1 MIKPKVKLE
10 KVGKKTPKGMP
21 IETGTIEIKHLN
33 PVVQDVID
41 RFMTVYKICKVF
53 VTGNSAQKG
62 IIISGDAGT
71 GKSHYV
77 KQAFVDTNTTDA
89 VDYNKSKT
97 YTAAAFYV
105 RLFLN
110 KEPGDVVVF
119 DDCSLEHITGK
130 DFKDIVSMLLGATE
144 MTKGERIIGWERAT
158 KNELMKEHNVPSEFD
173 FQGSIIWITNS
184 SFEQLAKKFGA
195 HWEAFQSRFIQVP
208 IRFNEQEKL
217 LYTLY
222 LLEEVGMLTGKKCE
236 TKEGGYSKEIVS
248 ETISYIRNNYKYM
261 NNVTARVAAQLADT
275 MEQFPDDWETLIEN
289 QTITTYA

>member
-1 MIKPKVKLE
+1 MKEVK
-10 KVGKKTPKGMP
+10 
-21 IETGTIEIKHLN
+21 HSN
-33 PVVQDVID
+33 PVVQDVIN
-41 RFMTVYKICKVF
+41 RFTTVHKICKVF

-77 KQAFVDTNTTDA
+77 KQAFVDTKTTDRI
-89 VDYNKSKT
+89 DYNKSKT
-97 YTAAAFYV
+97 FTAAAFYV

-144 MTKGERIIGWERAT
+144 MTKGKRIIGWERAT
-158 KNELMKEHNVPSEFD
+158 TNQLMKDNNVGHEFD

-208 IRFNEQEKL
+208 IRLNDQEKL

-222 LLEEVGMLTGKKCE
+222 LLEEVGMLSGKKCE
-236 TKEGGYSKEIVS
+236 TKEGGYSKPIIL
-248 ETISYIRNNYKYM
+248 ETIQYIRKNYKYM
-261 NNVTARVAAQLADT
+261 SNVTARVAAQIADT
-275 MEQFPDDWETLIEN
+275 MEQFPDEWETLIEN
-289 QTITTYA
+289 QTITTHA

>member
-1 MIKPKVKLE
+1 MKKE
-10 KVGKKTPKGMP
+10 K
-21 IETGTIEIKHLN
+21 HSN

-41 RFMTVYKICKVF
+41 RFMTVHKICKVF

-77 KQAFVDTNTTDA
+77 KQAFVDTNTTHR

-110 KEPGDVVVF
+110 REPGDVVVF
-119 DDCSLEHITGK
+119 DDCSLEHVTGK
-130 DFKDIVSMLLGATE
+130 DFKDIVSMILGATE

-158 KNELMKEHNVPSEFD
+158 SNQLMKDNNVPHEFD

-195 HWEAFQSRFIQVP
+195 HWEAFQSRFIQGP
-208 IRFNEQEKL
+208 IRLNEQEQL
-217 LYTLY
+217 LDTLY
-222 LLEEVGMLTGKKCE
+222 LLEDVKMLEGKKCE
-236 TKEGGYSKEIVS
+236 TKVGGYSKQIVN
-248 ETISYIRNNYKYM
+248 ETRKYIRNNYKYM
-261 NNVTARVAAQLADT
+261 SNVTARVAAQLADT
-275 MEQFPDDWETLIEN
+275 MEQFPDEWEILIEN
-289 QTITTYA
+289 QTITTHA

>member
-1 MIKPKVKLE
+1 MKQLKHSN
-10 KVGKKTPKGMP
+10 P
-21 IETGTIEIKHLN
+21 I
-33 PVVQDVID
+33 VQDVID
-41 RFMTVYKICKVF
+41 RFMTVNKICKVF

-77 KQAFVDTNTTDA
+77 KQAFDDTNTTDR

-97 YTAAAFYV
+97 FTAAAFYV

-110 KEPGDVVVF
+110 KEPGDVVTF

-144 MTKGERIIGWERAT
+144 MTKGKRIIGWERAST
-158 KNELMKEHNVPSEFD
+158 NQLMKDNNVPHEFD

-195 HWEAFQSRFIQVP
+195 HWEAFQSRFIQIP
-208 IRFNEQEKL
+208 IKLNDQEKL

-222 LLEEVGMLTGKKCE
+222 LLEEVKMLEGDRCE
-236 TKEGGYSKEIVS
+236 TKEGGYSKKIVT
-248 ETISYIRNNYKYM
+248 ETIKYIRNNYKYM
-261 NNVTARVAAQLADT
+261 NNVTARVAAQIADT
-275 MEQFPDDWETLIEN
+275 MEQFPDEWETLIEN

>member
-1 MIKPKVKLE
+1 MAKA
-10 KVGKKTPKGMP
+10 
-21 IETGTIEIKHLN
+21 KHSN

-41 RFMTVYKICKVF
+41 RFNTVYKICKVF

-77 KQAFVDTNTTDA
+77 KEAFVDTKTTDK
-89 VDYNKSKT
+89 VDYSKSKT
-97 YTAAAFYV
+97 YTAAALYV

-110 KEPGDVVVF
+110 KEAGDVVVF
-119 DDCSLEHITGK
+119 DDCALEHITGK
-130 DFKDIVSMLLGATE
+130 DFRDVVSMILGATE
-144 MTKGERIIGWERAT
+144 MTKGKRIIGWERAA
-158 KNELMKEHNVPSEFD
+158 KNQLMKDNDVPHEFD

-208 IRFNEQEKL
+208 IRLNEQEKL

-222 LLEEVGMLTGKKCE
+222 LLEEIGMLTGKRCE

-248 ETISYIRNNYKYM
+248 ETIKYIRKNYKYM
-261 NNVTARVAAQLADT
+261 NNVTARVAAQIADT
-275 MEQFPDDWETLIEN
+275 MEQFPEEWETLIEN
-289 QTITTYA
+289 QSLSTHA